1 MNRVRIPRATHAR
14 LDDARQDLLN
24 HEELFDVDHKDLY
37 IKHQNK
43 LVPIGGACKQNA
55 LEAGDNIEII
65 RDGTGKYHLDGERGS
80 IWISETVDNKITVR
94 YVTNTQLTSCYLSIA
109 DIKEQVLVSR
119 LPMPLVYQ
127 TKDYED
133 PVNKLRFEYENTVSR
148 DYFLNYRQLYIC
160 LAVKGVD
167 ELEESIVPQG
177 VKTNVSTWKLFTYGS
192 ETVRLVD
199 NVDVDT
205 VTLSP
210 DGDNTYKWKGTIKIG
225 ELKDHNAI
233 LLLTKLTE
241 IDDEIKGILG
251 GEILVK
257 LTKENDDLAY
267 GHYAITVSST
277 GSWSLKGAIE
287 AASEVRMCKCKWKGE
302 YYYGLKMPG
311 VITSTLE
318 TSVEKHVI
326 DNLYEEEEKYTDTET
341 SEVRTEYD
349 DDFFMGMAVTT
360 TYNETVYRYDDRS
373 YIALCNNETGT
384 AVVLNDTG
392 IVPQGEDSRVH
403 WQYCAIKDLMNL
415 RGEELKDD
423 GTGLYEYYT
432 NNYYLYFKTFFQNEG
447 GNSRDSNDKVA
458 LTDCYVCNKSG
469 NFDPELTPANVVEH
483 VDGDRSWLNIDE
495 SIKQLNITKNSNPK
509 TFEIYIYRSAMN
521 TFYIRA
527 GSNYIRLNYSG
538 LYSGYNGWYWVSL
551 DNIFNNLGFTAQGVL
566 KNYVGKGYYLY
577 LYMYR
582 RTSGTNYSFRV
593 TQVAITTQQMN
604 TAPSN
609 GTTGVVKNYG
619 VVDQDWVD
627 FNGDLIRNDTYYN
640 LTLQQHVPLMTFV
653 DLVETIEAIDLNNS
667 NNFVHSFGNFKFI
680 TTAIKEH
687 EVEKTRIVPKIS
699 QDFTYTDVNYSSFWE
714 DVYLHRVDATNFTLT
729 KNGNSLN
736 LTQAFQSQGFNY
748 WYYAKLDDVINL
760 AGYQTGLEDD
770 NLEPWYGKGYYLYLR
785 IYRRTDSN
793 YDTRITHVSITN
805 AIVKSEPSETSNLI
819 LAMEQSD
826 QDWIDLNAV
835 IVTTRSN
842 YYYTLNYGSEVI
854 AFSITQKG
862 KKYNITES
870 KPKAAEVWMNGWYDI
885 PDPPLLPHDYVD
897 PEIEYLVLSD
907 KSNDNDYYA
916 ETRYFGTVAE
926 YKDTKSGLP
935 SMQDTG
941 EDNAPYKIII
951 TQKVLSMQD
960 LKDIAD
966 YVRHLE
972 RQVAL
977 DLSEC
982 TVANNAK
989 VWDSSI
995 FEGCVSLR
1003 EMRIPQGVEEFG
1015 QGIFKWCTYLRKLDL
1030 TPSADT
1036 LHTIGGTAWEQ
1047 NAGFLVSTR
1056 VTTLL
1061 IPKNVSLLRNYL
1073 IYSSNI
1079 KRLIFLH
1086 DHNTGLKEDQSN
1098 ASAANRRGTLSCA
1111 EWAWVGQTGYGSL
1124 VYNLPEGF
1132 QIFVSKD
1139 FWENGRSLGNNAG
1152 QPNKNG
1158 SGWDWYPN
1166 DADRTRWNKRVIDSI
1181 IPYPQDGDQ
1190 KEWQAFAEQYNWTE
1204 DMVNEVRR
1212 SFGYEDAIEIKETNI
1227 TL

>member
-119 LPMPLVYQ
+119 LSMPPVYQ

-177 VKTNVSTWKLFTYGS
+177 IKTNVSTWKLFTYGS
-192 ETVRLVD
+192 EAVRLVD

-210 DGDNTYKWKGTIKIG
+210 DGDNTYKWKGTIKLG
-225 ELKDHNAI
+225 ELHNDNAI
-233 LLLTKLTE
+233 FILTKKTD
-241 IDDEIKGILG
+241 IKDEEKALIG
-251 GEILVK
+251 GEILIK
-257 LTKENDDLAY
+257 MTSDKDEILYNHYTLTC
-267 GHYAITVSST
+267 TST
-277 GSWSLKGAIE
+277 GSWSLAGAGCT
-287 AASEVRMCKCKWKGE
+287 ASNVRMCRCKHLPTQDI
-302 YYYGLKMPG
+302 YYGLRLPKGEFENFGLVDEPE
-311 VITSTLE
+311 IAT
-318 TSVEKHVI
+318 
-326 DNLYEEEEKYTDTET
+326 DNLSAYVGLWVGNNVDDLWFYSASDRYRQLTKEVHLQDFGLTAGDGYSRDIWTLPISEVDSMLGWSADHPKILDEETT
-341 SEVRTEYD
+341 SEWKDWLKNEYKLGMVLD
-349 DDFFMGMAVTT
+349 TKDFISDAWLIHAISDS
-360 TYNETVYRYDDRS
+360 VYM
-373 YIALCNNETGT
+373 
-384 AVVLNDTG
+384 
-392 IVPQGEDSRVH
+392 Q
-403 WQYCAIKDLMNL
+403 K
-415 RGEELKDD
+415 
-423 GTGLYEYYT
+423 TGLTGADKQTYATYT
-432 NNYYLYFKTFFQNEG
+432 LYRGYTSYQLRDIGMDRTLYNSNVSNYNHWYVMSMSNFF
-447 GNSRDSNDKVA
+447 R
-458 LTDCYVCNKSG
+458 L
-469 NFDPELTPANVVEH
+469 
-483 VDGDRSWLNIDE
+483 
-495 SIKQLNITKNSNPK
+495 LNITPQGQWKQYNNNNYLFGIRIYTNSLA
-509 TFEIYIYRSAMN
+509 TRITLVAVLR
-521 TFYIRA
+521 
-527 GSNYIRLNYSG
+527 
-538 LYSGYNGWYWVSL
+538 
-551 DNIFNNLGFTAQGVL
+551 NNSS
-566 KNYVGKGYYLY
+566 Y
-577 LYMYR
+577 
-582 RTSGTNYSFRV
+582 
-593 TQVAITTQQMN
+593 TQVKVIGADDLDIEFNWDSDLVNLKSTDKYPWEEVYPN
-604 TAPSN
+604 IN
-609 GTTGVVKNYG
+609 NYG
-619 VVDQDWVD
+619 TVD
-627 FNGDLIRNDTYYN
+627 I
-640 LTLQQHVPLMTFV
+640 
-653 DLVETIEAIDLNNS
+653 
-667 NNFVHSFGNFKFI
+667 FKFI
-680 TTAIKEH
+680 DRSPLEQRKGVRVRAIKYCLLDKDNQELD
-687 EVEKTRIVPKIS
+687 INL
-699 QDFTYTDVNYSSFWE
+699 DFTKFDQTFLVNNY
-714 DVYLHRVDATNFTLT
+714 NFV
-729 KNGNSLN
+729 SN
-736 LTQAFQSQGFNY
+736 LTNNRTPIFTTSEANTPILFYRNQDGIT
-748 WYYAKLDDVINL
+748 DDDCTSLLGIQRTSYDYVVAHHITTKKYL
-760 AGYQTGLEDD
+760 D
-770 NLEPWYGKGYYLYLR
+770 NL
-785 IYRRTDSN
+785 
-793 YDTRITHVSITN
+793 
-805 AIVKSEPSETSNLI
+805 
-819 LAMEQSD
+819 
-826 QDWIDLNAV
+826 V
-835 IVTTRSN
+835 I
-842 YYYTLNYGSEVI
+842 
-854 AFSITQKG
+854 KD
-862 KKYNITES
+862 
-870 KPKAAEVWMNGWYDI
+870 AEFWFNGWKHI
-885 PDPPLLPHDYVD
+885 PDELTISDYVD
-897 PEIEYLVLSD
+897 DDWEYTVLSN
-907 KSNDNDYYA
+907 KSNDNDSYA
-916 ETRYFGTVAE
+916 ETRHFGTVAD
-926 YKDTKSGLP
+926 YKDTKSGLS

-966 YVRHLE
+966 CVRHLE

-982 TVANNAK
+982 TVANDAK

-1003 EMRIPQGVEEFG
+1003 EMWIPQGVEEFG

-1086 DHNTGLKEDQSN
+1086 DHNTGLKEDQAN
-1098 ASAANRRGTLSCA
+1098 VSAANRRGTLSCA
-1111 EWAWVGQTGYGSL
+1111 EWAWVGQSGGSNGTQKL
-1124 VYNLPEGF
+1124 IYELPEGF

-1139 FWENGRSLGNNAG
+1139 FWENGRSLGNSAG

-1166 DADRTRWNKRVIDSI
+1166 DADRSRWNKRVIDSI

-1212 SFGYEDAIEIKETNI
+1212 SFGYEDAIEIKETNT

>member
-1 MNRVRIPRATHAR
+1 MNKVLEPTTTEAKKEEVKKELLPR
-14 LDDARQDLLN
+14 QF
-24 HEELFDVDHKDLY
+24 LFTRDGENLY
-37 IKHQNK
+37 IKWNDE
-43 LVPIGGACKQNA
+43 LIPIGGKCKQNY
-55 LEAGDNIEII
+55 LKAGDNIEII
-65 RDGTGKYHLDGERGS
+65 R
-80 IWISETVDNKITVR
+80 
-94 YVTNTQLTSCYLSIA
+94 
-109 DIKEQVLVSR
+109 
-119 LPMPLVYQ
+119 
-127 TKDYED
+127 ED
-133 PVNKLRFEYENTVSR
+133 
-148 DYFLNYRQLYIC
+148 
-160 LAVKGVD
+160 
-167 ELEESIVPQG
+167 EEGNEINP
-177 VKTNVSTWKLFTYGS
+177 
-192 ETVRLVD
+192 EIVRLLD
-199 NVDVDT
+199 DIDINT
-205 VTLSP
+205 VTLGKFS
-210 DGDNTYKWKGTIKIG
+210 DALRWKGTIKIG

-318 TSVEKHVI
+318 TSVEKHVT

-341 SEVRTEYD
+341 SEVQTEYD
-349 DDFFMGMAVTT
+349 DDFFIGMAVTT
-360 TYNETVYRYDDRS
+360 TYNGTVYHYDDRS

-392 IVPQGEDSRVH
+392 IVPQNEDSRVH

-415 RGEELKDD
+415 RGEELQNDD

-432 NNYYLYFKTFFQNEG
+432 NNYYLYFKTFFLNDG
-447 GNSRDSNDKVA
+447 GNSRDAKDKVA
-458 LTDCYVCNKSG
+458 LTDCYVCNTSG

-483 VDGDRSWLNIDE
+483 VEGDRPWLNIDE
-495 SIKQLNITKNSNPK
+495 SIKQLNITKNSNPN
-509 TFEIYIYRSAMN
+509 TFEIYIYRSAMS

-527 GSNYIRLNYSG
+527 GSNYIQLNYSG

-593 TQVAITTQQMN
+593 TQVAITTQRMN
-604 TAPSN
+604 TSPSN
-609 GTTGVVKNYG
+609 GTTGVIANYG

-627 FNGDLIRNDTYYN
+627 FNGDLVRNGTYYT

-680 TTAIKEH
+680 TTAVKEH

-736 LTQAFQSQGFNY
+736 LTQAFQSQGYNY

-805 AIVKSEPSETSNLI
+805 AIVSSEPSETSNLI
-819 LAMEQSD
+819 LAMGQSD

-835 IVTTRSN
+835 IVTARSN
-842 YYYTLNYGSEVI
+842 YYYTLTYGNEVI

-862 KKYNITES
+862 KKYNIIES
-870 KPKAAEVWMNGWYDI
+870 KPKAVEVWMNGWYDI

-897 PEIEYLVLSD
+897 PEIEYQVLSD

-916 ETRYFGTVAE
+916 ETRYFGSVEE
-926 YKDTKSGLP
+926 YMDETSGLP
-935 SMQDTG
+935 SMNDTG
-941 EDNAPYKIII
+941 EDNAPYKIYI
-951 TQKVLSMQD
+951 TQEWLSLQD
-960 LKDIAD
+960 LKNIAS
-966 YVRHLE
+966 YIKHLE
-972 RQVAL
+972 KQVAL
-977 DLSEC
+977 DLSMC
-982 TVANNAK
+982 KVLPNAE
-989 VWDSSI
+989 VWETSI

-1003 EMRIPQGVEEFG
+1003 EIAIPQGVKEFG
-1015 QGIFKWCTYLRKLDL
+1015 QGIFKWCTYLRKVDL
-1030 TPSADT
+1030 TPSENSLT
-1036 LHTIGGTAWEQ
+1036 LIGASSWEQ
-1047 NAGFLVSTR
+1047 NSGFLVSTR
-1056 VTTLL
+1056 VTTLM
-1061 IPKNVSLLRNYL
+1061 IPKSVSLLKNYL
-1073 IYSSNI
+1073 IYASNI
-1079 KRLIFLH
+1079 KTLIFLH
-1086 DHNTGLKEDQSN
+1086 DHTIGFKEDQSN
-1098 ASAANRRGTLSCA
+1098 ASTENRTGTLSAA
-1111 EWAWVGQTGYGSL
+1111 EWAFVGQTGYGSL
-1124 VYNLPEGF
+1124 AYDLPDGF
-1132 QIFVSKD
+1132 RIFFSQD
-1139 FWENGRSLGNNAG
+1139 FWENGTSKGNNNG

-1158 SGWDWYPN
+1158 TGWDWYPTMEN
-1166 DADRTRWNKRVIDSI
+1166 NTRWNKRVIDSI
-1181 IPYPQDGDQ
+1181 SVYPQDGDQ
-1190 KEWQAFAEQYNWTE
+1190 EEWQAFNDKYHWGE
-1204 DMVNEVRR
+1204 DLINEVR
-1212 SFGYEDAIEIKETNI
+1212 SKFGYENRIEIND
-1227 TL
+1227 